1 MRPQAHPDYVKMT
14 AEEAEALKARVATNN
29 LSEQD
34 LKLLTGLINFTLWLQ
49 NQLALAKLSI
59 NRLKKLFG
67 FSTEKKSPKQ

>member
-14 AEEAEALKARVATNN
+14 AEEAEALKARVAGSN
-29 LSEQD
+29 LAEQD
-34 LKLLTGLINFTLWLQ
+34 MKLLIGLVSFTLWLQ

-67 FSTEKKSPKQ
+67 FSTEKKSLKQ